1 MAGVA
6 VAGRVTGVWPR
17 GTAGAAA
24 PPTNIARA
32 ALAGLALATAGAA
45 MAQSPPAVPGWPAKP
60 IRLLVGFPV
69 GGAADLL
76 ARLHATRLQDAL
88 RESVVVDNRG
98 GAGGVIATE
107 LAARAE
113 PDGHTLLFTSLPHVI
128 NPSLY
133 RKVAYDPVRDFQ
145 PVTLLVNVP
154 LLMVA
159 GPALPAQSVKEL
171 ILAARATPGRIPYAS
186 AGNGSS
192 SHLAMALFAS
202 MAGIDVQHVPYKG
215 TGPAITDLLAGQVG
229 LTIASIVPLL
239 PQVRAGRLRP
249 LAVTGRQRSGTL
261 PDVPTIAESGVAGY
275 DMTNWFGVLAPA
287 RVRAGVLG
295 RLDTELRAIV
305 ASPEARE
312 RYAAQGADP
321 VGAGPQAF
329 AQVIREDLSRWARVV
344 RESGARVD

>member
-1 MAGVA
+1 MIGPVAATRPAVGDRAPGPPAPARQRGLAGALVGGASLVLAGVA
-6 VAGRVTGVWPR
+6 SAQP
-17 GTAGAAA
+17 A
-24 PPTNIARA
+24 PP
-32 ALAGLALATAGAA
+32 
-45 MAQSPPAVPGWPAKP
+45 AQWPARP

-76 ARLHATRLQDAL
+76 ARLHASRLQEAL

-128 NPSLY
+128 NPALY

-154 LLMVA
+154 LLLVA
-159 GPALPAQSVKEL
+159 GPGLPAKSVREL
-171 ILAARATPGRIPYAS
+171 ISAARAAPGRLQYAS

-192 SHLAMALFAS
+192 SHLAMVLFAS
-202 MAGIDVQHVPYKG
+202 MAAIDLQHIPYKG
-215 TGPAITDLLAGQVG
+215 TGPAIADLVAGQVG
-229 LTIASIVPLL
+229 LTLASIVPLL

-261 PDVPTIAESGVAGY
+261 PEVPTVAEAGLPGY

-287 RVRAGVLG
+287 RIPSAVLS

-321 VGAGPQAF
+321 VGAGPEAF
-329 AQVIREDLSRWARVV
+329 ARVIREDLPRWARVV

>member
-1 MAGVA
+1 VA
-6 VAGRVTGVWPR
+6 LPPPAPDSASSRAGRQRSAMGFVGRQAAFV
-17 GTAGAAA
+17 GLALVAAGGAAA
-24 PPTNIARA
+24 QAPPST
-32 ALAGLALATAGAA
+32 
-45 MAQSPPAVPGWPAKP
+45 GWPSKP

-76 ARLHATRLQDAL
+76 ARLHATRLQESL
-88 RESVVVDNRG
+88 REAVVVDNRG

-128 NPSLY
+128 NPALY

-159 GPALPAQSVKEL
+159 GPALPAKSVKEL
-171 ILAARATPGRIPYAS
+171 IAAARAAPGRIPYAS

-192 SHLAMALFAS
+192 SHLAMAMFAA
-202 MAGIDVQHVPYKG
+202 MAGVELQHIPYKG
-215 TGPAITDLLAGQVG
+215 TGPLIADLLAGQVG

-261 PDVPTIAESGVAGY
+261 PEVPTVAEAGLPGY

-287 RVRAGVLG
+287 RIPPRVLA
-295 RLDTELRAIV
+295 RLDGELRAIV
-305 ASPEARE
+305 GNPEVRE

-321 VGAGPQAF
+321 VGAGPEAF
-329 AQVIREDLSRWARVV
+329 ARVIRDDLPRWARVV